1 MCSVGA
7 HQVVIPGY
15 TPGMKVAV
23 SIPDEVF
30 QAAEELAARERCS
43 RSSLYARALQRLLAE
58 AERSEITARLDALYS
73 EESSDLSAGLREAQA
88 RAISDNR

>member
-1 MCSVGA
+1 MCSAGA
-7 HQVVIPGY
+7 KQVVIPGY

-30 QAAEELAARERCS
+30 QAADELAVRERCS

-58 AERSEITARLDALYS
+58 VERGEITARLNAVYGAEAS
-73 EESSDLSAGLREAQA
+73 ELDEGLRAAQI
-88 RAISDNR
+88 RAISDDR